1 MASTDAGQVAL
12 ASNGGK
18 REKVDPV
25 TTLQEGIGELAT
37 AFCAIL
43 VVLVPFLCR

>member
-1 MASTDAGQVAL
+1 MTNLLQPPAEIFVAAMASTDAGQVAM

-25 TTLQEGIGELAT
+25 TTLQEGIGK
-37 AFCAIL
+37 
-43 VVLVPFLCR
+43 